1 MKLLLAYS
9 FRNLITRRLTAAL
22 TAGGMALVVFAFAA
36 ILMLAEGLER
46 ALVDS
51 GSYDN
56 VVVIRKSANSE
67 VQSTVS
73 RYEAAIVETQPE
85 IAAGPG
91 GRPLAAREVV
101 VLINLRKR
109 GSRSSSNVT
118 IRGTSEFSLMLRPQ
132 IRLVAG
138 RLPRPGLSEIVVG
151 EGIARRFQNAGYS
164 ETLSFAKRDW
174 TVVGV
179 FDAGNTGF
187 NSEIWGDFEQFMQA
201 FRRQAF
207 SSVIFRLSDPA
218 ALNVLKGRI
227 EGDPRLAL
235 EAKREIAY
243 YQEQSEATA
252 TFLRILGTALTIIFS
267 IGAVVGAM
275 ITMYAAV
282 ANRTAEIGTLRAV
295 GFQRSAILTA
305 FLAESLMLGFLGGA
319 AGLALAA
326 FLQFFTVSTTNFQ
339 TFSELAFQFRLSG
352 AIVAEGVG
360 FALVMGLAGGL
371 LPAFRAARMNIVEA
385 LREA

>member
-1 MKLLLAYS
+1 MKLLFAYS
-9 FRNLITRRLTAAL
+9 LRNLLTRRLTTAL

-36 ILMLAEGLER
+36 ILMLAEGLQR

-56 VVVIRKSANSE
+56 GVAIRKSANSE

-73 RYEAAIVETQPE
+73 RLEAAIVETQPE
-85 IAAGPG
+85 IIAGPG

-109 GSRSSSNVT
+109 GSQSTSNVT
-118 IRGTSEFSLMLRPQ
+118 IRGTSEYSLMLRPQ

-138 RLPRPGLSEIVVG
+138 RMPRLGLSEIMVG
-151 EGIARRFQNAGYS
+151 EGIARRFQNAGYN
-164 ETLSFAKRDW
+164 ETLSFAKREW

-187 NSEIWGDFEQFMQA
+187 NSEIWGDVDQFMQA
-201 FRRQAF
+201 FRRQMY
-207 SSVIFRLSDPA
+207 SSVIFRLGDPEDFGA
-218 ALNVLKGRI
+218 VKARL
-227 EGDPRLAL
+227 EGDPRLSL
-235 EAKREIAY
+235 EVKREIAY
-243 YQEQSEATA
+243 YQDQSEATA

-305 FLAESLMLGFLGGA
+305 FLVEALLMGLIGGA
-319 AGLALAA
+319 FGLAFAA

-339 TFSELAFQFRLSG
+339 TFAELAFQFRLS
-352 AIVAEGVG
+352 AKIVAQGLG

-371 LPAFRAARMNIVEA
+371 LPAFRAARMNIVAA

>member
-1 MKLLLAYS
+1 MKLLFAYS
-9 FRNLITRRLTAAL
+9 LRNLLTRRLTTAL
-22 TAGGMALVVFAFAA
+22 TAGGMALVVFAFSA
-36 ILMLAEGLER
+36 ILMLAEGLQR

-56 VVVIRKSANSE
+56 GVAIRKSANSE

-73 RYEAAIVETQPE
+73 RIEAAIVETQPE
-85 IAAGPG
+85 IIAGPG

-109 GSRSSSNVT
+109 GSQSTSNVT

-138 RLPRPGLSEIVVG
+138 RMPRPGLSEIMVG
-151 EGIARRFQNAGYS
+151 EGIARRFQNAGYN
-164 ETLSFAKRDW
+164 ETLSFAKREW

-187 NSEIWGDFEQFMQA
+187 NSEIWGDVDQFMQA
-201 FRRQAF
+201 FRRQMY
-207 SSVIFRLSDPA
+207 SSVIFRLGDPEDFGA
-218 ALNVLKGRI
+218 VKARL
-227 EGDPRLAL
+227 EGDPRLSL

-243 YQEQSEATA
+243 YQDQSEATA

-305 FLAESLMLGFLGGA
+305 FLVEALLMGLIGGA
-319 AGLALAA
+319 FGLAFAA

-339 TFSELAFQFRLSG
+339 TFAELAFQFRLS
-352 AIVAEGVG
+352 AKIVAQGLG
-360 FALVMGLAGGL
+360 FALAMGLAGGL

>member
-9 FRNLITRRLTAAL
+9 LRNLLARRMTTVL

-36 ILMLAEGLER
+36 ILMLAEGLR
-46 ALVDS
+46 RTLVDS

-67 VQSTVS
+67 IQSPVS
-73 RYEAAIVETQPE
+73 RLEAAIVETQPE
-85 IAAGPG
+85 IASGPG

-109 GSRSSSNVT
+109 GSQSTSNVT
-118 IRGTSEFSLMLRPQ
+118 IRGVSEFSLALRPQ
-132 IRLVAG
+132 IRMIAG
-138 RLPRPGLSEIVVG
+138 RMPRPGLLEIMVG
-151 EGIARRFQNAGYS
+151 EGIARRFQNAGYN
-164 ETLSFAKRDW
+164 ETLSFANREW
-174 TVVGV
+174 AVVGV

-187 NSEIWGDFEQFMQA
+187 NSEIWGDAEQFMQA
-201 FRRQAF
+201 FRRQAY
-207 SSVIFRLSDPA
+207 SSVIFRLRQPDAFA
-218 ALNVLKGRI
+218 AVKTRI
-227 EGDPRLAL
+227 EGDPRLSL
-235 EAKREIAY
+235 EAKREITY
-243 YQEQSEATA
+243 YQDQSEATA

-305 FLAESLMLGFLGGA
+305 FLAEALLMGLIGGA

-339 TFSELAFQFRLSG
+339 TFAELAFQFRLSG
-352 AIVAEGVG
+352 EIVAEGLG
-360 FALVMGLAGGL
+360 FAVVMGLAGGL

>member
-1 MKLLLAYS
+1 MKLLFAYS
-9 FRNLITRRLTAAL
+9 LRNLLARQMTTVL

-36 ILMLAEGLER
+36 ILMLAEGLQR
-46 ALVDS
+46 TLVDS

-56 VVVIRKSANSE
+56 AIAIRKSANSE

-73 RYEAAIVETQPE
+73 RLEAAIIETQPE
-85 IAAGPG
+85 IADGPD

-109 GSRSSSNVT
+109 GSNSTSNVT
-118 IRGTSEFSLMLRPQ
+118 IRGTSESSLALRPQ
-132 IRLVAG
+132 VRMTAG
-138 RLPRPGLSEIVVG
+138 RMPRPGLSEIMVG
-151 EGIARRFQNAGYS
+151 EGIAQRFQNAGHN
-164 ETLSFAKRDW
+164 ETLSFANRDW

-187 NSEIWGDFEQFMQA
+187 NSEIWGDAEQFMQA
-201 FRRQAF
+201 FRRQAY
-207 SSVIFRLSDPA
+207 SSVIFRLRDPA
-218 ALNVLKGRI
+218 AFAAVKERI
-227 EGDPRLAL
+227 EGDPRLSL
-235 EAKREIAY
+235 EAKREVTY
-243 YQEQSEATA
+243 YQDQSEATA
-252 TFLRILGTALTIIFS
+252 NFLRILGTSLTIIFS

-305 FLAESLMLGFLGGA
+305 FLAEALLLGWLGGL
-319 AGLALAA
+319 AGLFLAS

-339 TFSELAFQFRLSG
+339 TFAELAFQFKLSPR
-352 AIVAEGVG
+352 IVIEGLA
-360 FALVMGLAGGL
+360 FALIMGLAGGL

>member
-9 FRNLITRRLTAAL
+9 LRNLLARRMTTVL

-36 ILMLAEGLER
+36 ILMLAEGLR
-46 ALVDS
+46 RTLVDS

-67 VQSTVS
+67 IQSPVS
-73 RYEAAIVETQPE
+73 RFEAAIVETQPE
-85 IAAGPG
+85 IASGPG

-109 GSRSSSNVT
+109 GSQSTSNVT
-118 IRGTSEFSLMLRPQ
+118 IRGVSEFSLALRPQ
-132 IRLVAG
+132 IRMIAG
-138 RLPRPGLSEIVVG
+138 RMPRPGLSEIMVG
-151 EGIARRFQNAGYS
+151 EGIARRFQNAGPN
-164 ETLSFAKRDW
+164 ETLAFANREW
-174 TVVGV
+174 AVVGV

-187 NSEIWGDFEQFMQA
+187 NSEIWGDAEQFMQA
-201 FRRQAF
+201 FRRQAY
-207 SSVIFRLSDPA
+207 SSVIFRLRQPDAFA
-218 ALNVLKGRI
+218 AVKTRI
-227 EGDPRLAL
+227 EGDPRLSL
-235 EAKREIAY
+235 EAKREITY
-243 YQEQSEATA
+243 YQDQSEATA

-305 FLAESLMLGFLGGA
+305 FLAEALLMGLIGGA

-339 TFSELAFQFRLSG
+339 TFAELAFQFRLSG
-352 AIVAEGVG
+352 EIVAEGLG
-360 FALVMGLAGGL
+360 FAVVMGLAGGL

>member
-9 FRNLITRRLTAAL
+9 LRNLLARRLTTVL

-36 ILMLAEGLER
+36 ILMLAEGLRR

-56 VVVIRKSANSE
+56 VVAIRKSANSE

-73 RYEAAIVETQPE
+73 RLEAAIVETQPE
-85 IAAGPG
+85 IVAGPG

-109 GSRSSSNVT
+109 NSQSTSNVT
-118 IRGTSEFSLMLRPQ
+118 IRGTSEFSPILRPQ
-132 IRLVAG
+132 VRMVAG
-138 RLPRPGLSEIVVG
+138 RLPRPGLSEIMVG
-151 EGIARRFQNAGYS
+151 EGIARRFQNAGHN
-164 ETLSFAKRDW
+164 ETLSFAKREW

-187 NSEIWGDFEQFMQA
+187 NSEIWGDVDQLMQA
-201 FRRQAF
+201 FRRQAC
-207 SSVIFRLSDPA
+207 SSVIFRLQDAEAFGAVKS
-218 ALNVLKGRI
+218 RI
-227 EGDPRLAL
+227 DGDPRLSL

-243 YQEQSEATA
+243 YQDQSEATA

-282 ANRTAEIGTLRAV
+282 ANRTAEIGTLRAL
-295 GFQRSAILTA
+295 GFRRSAILTA
-305 FLAESLMLGFLGGA
+305 FLAESLLMGLIGGVS
-319 AGLALAA
+319 GLALAA

-339 TFSELAFQFRLSG
+339 TFAELAFQYRLSG
-352 AIVAEGVG
+352 AIVAEGMG
-360 FALVMGLAGGL
+360 FAVVMGLAGGL

>member
-1 MKLLLAYS
+1 
-9 FRNLITRRLTAAL
+9 
-22 TAGGMALVVFAFAA
+22 
-36 ILMLAEGLER
+36 MLAEGLQR

-56 VVVIRKSANSE
+56 GVAIRKSANSE

-73 RYEAAIVETQPE
+73 RLEAAIVETQPE
-85 IAAGPG
+85 IIAGPG

-109 GSRSSSNVT
+109 GSQSTSNVT
-118 IRGTSEFSLMLRPQ
+118 IRGTSECSLMLRPQ

-138 RLPRPGLSEIVVG
+138 RMPRPGLSEIMVG
-151 EGIARRFQNAGYS
+151 EGIARRFQNAGYN
-164 ETLSFAKRDW
+164 ETLSFAKREW

-187 NSEIWGDFEQFMQA
+187 NSEIWGDVDQFMQA
-201 FRRQAF
+201 FRRQMY
-207 SSVIFRLSDPA
+207 SSVIFRLGDPEDFGA
-218 ALNVLKGRI
+218 VKARL
-227 EGDPRLAL
+227 EGDPRLSL

-243 YQEQSEATA
+243 YQDQSEATA

-305 FLAESLMLGFLGGA
+305 FLVEALLMGLIGGA
-319 AGLALAA
+319 FGLAFAA

-339 TFSELAFQFRLSG
+339 TFAELAFQFRLS
-352 AIVAEGVG
+352 AKIVAQGLG

-371 LPAFRAARMNIVEA
+371 LPAFRAARMNIVAA

>member
-1 MKLLLAYS
+1 MKLLFAYS
-9 FRNLITRRLTAAL
+9 LRNLLTRRLTTAL
-22 TAGGMALVVFAFAA
+22 TAGGMALVVFAFSA
-36 ILMLAEGLER
+36 ILMLAEGLQR

-56 VVVIRKSANSE
+56 GVAIRKSANSE

-73 RYEAAIVETQPE
+73 RIEAAIVETQPE
-85 IAAGPG
+85 IIAGPG

-109 GSRSSSNVT
+109 GSQSTSNVT

-138 RLPRPGLSEIVVG
+138 RMPRPGLSEIMVG
-151 EGIARRFQNAGYS
+151 EGIARRFQNAGYN
-164 ETLSFAKRDW
+164 ETLSFAKREW

-187 NSEIWGDFEQFMQA
+187 NSEIWGDVDQFMQA
-201 FRRQAF
+201 FRRQMY
-207 SSVIFRLSDPA
+207 SSVIFRLGDPEDFGEVKA
-218 ALNVLKGRI
+218 RL
-227 EGDPRLAL
+227 EGDPRLSL

-243 YQEQSEATA
+243 YQDQSEATA

-305 FLAESLMLGFLGGA
+305 FLVEALLMGLIGGA
-319 AGLALAA
+319 FGLAFAA

-339 TFSELAFQFRLSG
+339 TFAELAFQFRLS
-352 AIVAEGVG
+352 AKIVAQGLG
-360 FALVMGLAGGL
+360 FALAMGLAGGL